1 MTCTRRYIQLSA
13 RHNWRYF
20 CTSIGSTCLYLKY
33 VLILNPTT
41 VVGLS
46 NSSNQRTTFSCW
58 NRQALWLLDN
68 LQTFASHE
76 TSTTAVLQAPDW
88 AWIFV
93 CQQTKLFK
101 TVDQACQLAST
112 NSWGWFELIPKC
124 RRTDCNNHLVC
135 VPSNYT
141 RNKYTQWALSAS
153 CDFILY
159 IYVYFP

>member
-20 CTSIGSTCLYLKY
+20 CTSIGSACLYLKY
-33 VLILNPTT
+33 VLILNPTI
-41 VVGLS
+41 GLS

-58 NRQALWLLDN
+58 NRQVLWLHDN

-101 TVDQACQLAST
+101 MVDQACQLAST

-135 VPSNYT
+135 VPSDYT
-141 RNKYTQWALSAS
+141 RNINIHNGLYQPRVTLY
-153 CDFILY
+153 Y